1 MRERRWTGAAAIVAA
16 AVLGFAF
23 WQHLIPGQF
32 VSVLGVNPAATAE
45 VHAALHLH
53 VQPVSPAAFAFGLRA
68 LLVVAFTAY
77 GLLLWFTFR
86 DPPAGDARRLAR
98 VALAFPFVIALVMP
112 ADLST
117 DVYTYVG
124 YARMAVVHG
133 LNPHVDPASELVRLG
148 DPTAPFIHWRA
159 PSPYGPLST
168 LMTMA
173 AVAVAP
179 GGSILASV
187 FLIKLLTA
195 AAVLGAAVAARRIV
209 RELDPE
215 RADAA
220 LVATA
225 LNPLVLI
232 EGAGNAHNDIIA
244 AVFVLLA
251 FLALA
256 RRRPLAAALAIG
268 TAAAVK
274 LIPLLLLPWVAFV
287 AAWPGL
293 DEAKPASPPSLL
305 ARLKM
310 AALVGACGILPL
322 AVSYAPFWRGAAT
335 FSSLTARFQA
345 GHADTP
351 GGPPDLSLDRRRAVS
366 ARVGALFRVRRA
378 AVSVAI
384 GTMVPVWALLTLP
397 LLPLATD
404 KWFPWYLTWAWSAVL
419 VRWNRVHAALLVW
432 LLPISLLVML
442 IYSVD

>member
-1 MRERRWTGAAAIVAA
+1 
-16 AVLGFAF
+16 
-23 WQHLIPGQF
+23 
-32 VSVLGVNPAATAE
+32 
-45 VHAALHLH
+45 
-53 VQPVSPAAFAFGLRA
+53 
-68 LLVVAFTAY
+68 
-77 GLLLWFTFR
+77 
-86 DPPAGDARRLAR
+86 
-98 VALAFPFVIALVMP
+98 MP

-133 LNPHVDPASELVRLG
+133 LNPHVDPASELVRLA

-179 GGSILASV
+179 GRSILASV
-187 FLIKLLTA
+187 VLIKLLTA

-220 LVATA
+220 LVVTA

-256 RRRPLAAALAIG
+256 RRRPFGAALAIG
-268 TAAAVK
+268 TAAAVE
-274 LIPLLLLPWVAFV
+274 LVPLLLLPWVAFV

-293 DEAKPASPPSLL
+293 DRRETGVAAVA
-305 ARLKM
+305 ARAHQE
-310 AALVGACGILPL
+310 AALVSACGILPL
-322 AVSYAPFWRGAAT
+322 GVAYAPFWRGARDV
-335 FSSLTARFQA
+335 LEPHRPVPGRPRRNARGA
-345 GHADTP
+345 AN
-351 GGPPDLSLDRRRAVS
+351 LSLDRRRAVS
-366 ARVGALFRVRRA
+366 ARVGALVSHAPRPVERRDRA
-378 AVSVAI
+378 
-384 GTMVPVWALLTLP
+384 
-397 LLPLATD
+397 
-404 KWFPWYLTWAWSAVL
+404 
-419 VRWNRVHAALLVW
+419 RWCPSGRC
-432 LLPISLLVML
+432 
-442 IYSVD
+442 